1 MVAPCGRCRFAALA
15 YPLGEQS
22 VDIKGRAMR
31 YSEYFVKVRE
41 IAGTDPQRAE
51 SLLREAESH
60 ASQAVPEHLVLCAR
74 GWEHDLHN
82 HDNAVRCML
91 EAECRAYD
99 CYMYLYLATAH
110 LKFFGTVALAERC
123 FRKAVALAKTD
134 EDLARLREFFETFAP
149 DMMERSQGALL
160 ELEKRICA
168 KETRQI
174 GQGDTVGNSNIS

>member
-1 MVAPCGRCRFAALA
+1 
-15 YPLGEQS
+15 
-22 VDIKGRAMR
+22 MR

-41 IAGTDPQRAE
+41 IAGTNPQLAE
-51 SLLREAESH
+51 SLLREAERY

-91 EAECRAYD
+91 EAEYRAYD

-110 LKFFGTVALAERC
+110 LKYFGTITLAERC
-123 FRKAVALAKTD
+123 FRKAVALAKTG

-149 DMMERSQGALL
+149 DMMERYQGVLLALEQRL
-160 ELEKRICA
+160 
-168 KETRQI
+168 
-174 GQGDTVGNSNIS
+174 NSENTQ